1 MQVLDSS
8 RSDRDG
14 ATSVFGLVS
23 LGQPSD
29 LRDSMRLIDH
39 GLQDSGSA
47 GPLANAEAPP
57 VPISAPTAARP
68 AGEKSARGDGSALG
82 LSALGLSPASAP
94 GAAGDVSFKAP
105 SFKAGGNEI
114 RGSPPLES
122 SDDEELQPPSSRYGS
137 LPTKGKK
144 QMKELNPKERAELA
158 ERRQATLGLNSWSA
172 SAGHREGSFRQKRP
186 TRSSGSFEP
195 GDGGSASFVQA
206 RVTPPGSPSGAVSS
220 RLTGLSSAAGAALEE
235 TLSERRTPSLNL
247 DEKSVL
253 GAAGMLEPTAAAAA
267 ASGWERR

>member
-1 MQVLDSS
+1 MSNTALALSEISISGGAALERKVHGQTCCAQILAVEPTSRVGQHCGVHGSADSAAGSSSVPSSSSIAGAHSLDRRVGSGMQVLDSS

-82 LSALGLSPASAP
+82 LSALGLTPA
-94 GAAGDVSFKAP
+94 
-105 SFKAGGNEI
+105 
-114 RGSPPLES
+114 
-122 SDDEELQPPSSRYGS
+122 
-137 LPTKGKK
+137 
-144 QMKELNPKERAELA
+144 
-158 ERRQATLGLNSWSA
+158 
-172 SAGHREGSFRQKRP
+172 
-186 TRSSGSFEP
+186 
-195 GDGGSASFVQA
+195 
-206 RVTPPGSPSGAVSS
+206 
-220 RLTGLSSAAGAALEE
+220 
-235 TLSERRTPSLNL
+235 
-247 DEKSVL
+247 
-253 GAAGMLEPTAAAAA
+253 
-267 ASGWERR
+267 